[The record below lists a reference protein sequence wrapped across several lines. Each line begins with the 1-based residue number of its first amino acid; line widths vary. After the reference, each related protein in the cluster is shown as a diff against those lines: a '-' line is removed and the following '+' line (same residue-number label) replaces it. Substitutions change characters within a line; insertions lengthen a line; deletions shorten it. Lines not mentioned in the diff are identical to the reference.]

1 MPIEI
6 YFYLTISLFVKIS
19 HMYLVFPDHIGTVV
33 AKLDVSYL
41 AFLPINRMP
50 ISMSTCPVLTPVLT
64 FCRRQLTVRRR
75 YLTTIILTRAC
86 RLTAARVRHLSCRMT
101 SLTTSTSAAHV
112 RLKRLVMRLS
122 RPRPACLPDQM
133 TVHLRTF
140 RFRGR
145 V

>member
-1 MPIEI
+1 MNTCII

-41 AFLPINRMP
+41 AFLPINRIP

-101 SLTTSTSAAHV
+101 SLTTSTSAAQ
-112 RLKRLVMRLS
+112 RGTSRCAAIMRQSLS
-122 RPRPACLPDQM
+122 TA
-133 TVHLRTF
+133 TVAAAYAS
-140 RFRGR
+140 G
-145 V
+145 